1 MRTGRSRSVAGVD
14 GVTDCSVALRAKM
27 GSFRPRTTP
36 GSAPLQ
42 WPRCRIGSYD
52 AMTQSTR
59 KLLGTVLILGSLLV
73 WSVLGMWIY
82 MSFLGAAVWWLLIGF
97 FA

>member
-1 MRTGRSRSVAGVD
+1 
-14 GVTDCSVALRAKM
+14 M
-27 GSFRPRTTP
+27 GSFRPELLP
-36 GSAPLQ
+36 AAAPCNG
-42 WPRCRIGSYD
+42 RVAASGT

-59 KLLGTVLILGSLLV
+59 KLLGTVLILLSLVV

-97 FA
+97 FAVMGMSWFYPATRIIRWMAKPD

>member
-1 MRTGRSRSVAGVD
+1 
-14 GVTDCSVALRAKM
+14 M
-27 GSFRPRTTP
+27 GSFRPELLP
-36 GSAPLQ
+36 AAAPCNG
-42 WPRCRIGSYD
+42 RVAASGT

-59 KLLGTVLILGSLLV
+59 KLLGTVLILLSLVV

-97 FA
+97 FAVMGMSWFYPATWIIRWMAKPDAK

>member
-1 MRTGRSRSVAGVD
+1 
-14 GVTDCSVALRAKM
+14 M
-27 GSFRPRTTP
+27 GSFRPELLP
-36 GSAPLQ
+36 AAAPCNG
-42 WPRCRIGSYD
+42 RVAASGT

-59 KLLGTVLILGSLLV
+59 KLLGTVLILLSLVV

-97 FA
+97 FAVMGMSWFYPATWIIRWMAKPDA